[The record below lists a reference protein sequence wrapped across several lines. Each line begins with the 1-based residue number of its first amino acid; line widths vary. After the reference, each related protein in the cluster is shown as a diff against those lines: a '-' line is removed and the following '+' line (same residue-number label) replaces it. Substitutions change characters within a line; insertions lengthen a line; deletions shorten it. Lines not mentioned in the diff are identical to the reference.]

1 MTTSPRWPA
10 RRSSRSPAR
19 IPARWAASEAGP
31 IAELSERVEAI
42 RSTGLPRDLPMPAT
56 DETGALDRYRGLAR
70 LWDNLLRIPGTPV
83 RLGWDALLG
92 LIPGLGDATGG
103 LLGAYGLWVAW
114 RLGAPAAVL
123 TRMFLNVGVD
133 VALGVVPFAG
143 DLFDIAWR
151 SNSRNVALVDRWL
164 ERPSEVGRRSGALLA
179 GLTALVLLLA
189 GAVVWVAWM
198 LVREAAALLAR

>member
-1 MTTSPRWPA
+1 
-10 RRSSRSPAR
+10 
-19 IPARWAASEAGP
+19 
-31 IAELSERVEAI
+31 
-42 RSTGLPRDLPMPAT
+42 MPAT
-56 DETGALDRYRGLAR
+56 DETGTLDRYRGLAR

-92 LIPGLGDATGG
+92 LIPGLGDAAGG

-123 TRMFLNVGVD
+123 TRMFLNVVVD
-133 VALGVVPFAG
+133 VTLGVVPLAG

-164 ERPSEVGRRSGALLA
+164 ERPSEVRRRSGALLA
-179 GLTALVLLLA
+179 GLTALVLALA
-189 GAVVWVAWM
+189 GAVVWVAWI
-198 LVREAAALLAR
+198 LVRGAATLLAR